1 MSGFPEVHS
10 WAGAH
15 QKEQERPSVVLVE
28 TEFLEQADHA
38 E

>member
-1 MSGFPEVHS
+1 MSGFPEVLS
-10 WAGAH
+10 GVAAH

-28 TEFLEQADHA
+28 TEFLEKADHG

>member
-10 WAGAH
+10 GVAVQ
-15 QKEQERPSVVLVE
+15 QKGQESPPVFLVE
-28 TEFLEQADHA
+28 TEFLEKADHG